1 MCSLALIPT
10 ILPAQTNPERLR
22 NYEQAKR
29 ANEELTRLSDEID
42 RNAKASCYVAVP
54 APALCH
60 CIMNELGW
68 GVSFQHYVIIRTLP
82 TIAEK
87 TKFVKDS
94 FGLKEDPWRRNS
106 STKPMRH
113 GPSANVLQKNS
124 TNNSLHVTARR
135 SVAGKR
141 R

>member
-1 MCSLALIPT
+1 MTSGRWVICSLALIPT
-10 ILPAQTNPERLR
+10 ILPAQTNPERLK

-87 TKFVKDS
+87 TKFIKDS
-94 FGLKEDPWRRNS
+94 FGLEDP
-106 STKPMRH
+106 T
-113 GPSANVLQKNS
+113 ATQVIDQ
-124 TNNSLHVTARR
+124 TNTAWSKCQRPQE
-135 SVAGKR
+135 
-141 R
+141 